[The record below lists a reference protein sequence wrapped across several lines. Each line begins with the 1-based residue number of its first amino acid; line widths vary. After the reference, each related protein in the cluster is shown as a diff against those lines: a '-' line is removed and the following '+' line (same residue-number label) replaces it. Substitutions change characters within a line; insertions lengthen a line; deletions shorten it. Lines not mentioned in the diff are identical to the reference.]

1 MPIEIRELI
10 IKATVGNPQ
19 NAPEHGG
26 ERPQQQAKPPALTA
40 EERKEII
47 EECLERL
54 RRELEARQQW

>member
-1 MPIEIRELI
+1 MPIEIRELV
-10 IKATVGNPQ
+10 IKATVGNRQ

-26 ERPQQQAKPPALTA
+26 ERPQQQAKPAALTA

-54 RRELEARQQW
+54 RRELETRQQW